1 MGKKRTN
8 RTQQQP
14 KENARLSE
22 ERFRIIWERS
32 FDGMRLIDESG
43 RIVMV
48 NDAYCRQ
55 VDKPREE
62 LEGRLLDEVYAQP
75 AGRRILQMTVE
86 RIQKQSV
93 HPHFERLVTL
103 WNGNKVWFELSNSF
117 IDLDT
122 GQHFLLSIF
131 RDITDRKRAEEE
143 LRNNQDYLQSIFRA
157 APAGIGVVVNR
168 VIVRANQQLCGM
180 TGYSEREL
188 VNQSARMLYPGDEG
202 YEYVGR
208 EKYRQI
214 QEQGTG
220 TVETRWRCKNG
231 KIIDV
236 LLSSTPIDWN
246 DHSKGITFTA
256 LDITVRKQYENA
268 LHESE
273 RRFREILDCS
283 QDVIYRQKFAD
294 GRFDYISPAVNRM
307 FGYSPEEIQQMSPE
321 NIQGLFHPDDIQKL
335 MPFRFE
341 LEQADRSG
349 KKLSEREFRLMNRS
363 GEHRWIH
370 GQYELI
376 RNADGAPE
384 YIVGTLH
391 DITERKRAEG
401 ALWESEERFRGI
413 LQNVATVA
421 VQGYTLD
428 GIVRYWN
435 RASESFYGYTAAE
448 ALGRNLLDL
457 IIPPAMRDEVRGAI
471 RHMAETGKP
480 IPSAELALMRKDGS
494 RIPVYSSHA
503 LVTVPGQA
511 SELFCIDIDLSARQQ
526 TEAALRSSEALYHDL
541 VETSQDLIWQCD
553 AQGRYTYLNPAW
565 EQVFGYRIDEM
576 LGRSFA
582 EFQSPEQSR
591 RDLELF
597 GRILLTE
604 RIVKGYETIH
614 LRKDGTELH
623 LVFNAKVLFDAN
635 NQVSGT
641 RGTAYDITERKRAVE
656 EERRTQA
663 RRQRELEVVAAV
675 ALSPNLVEGDLR
687 ELAVE
692 LTESAARAL
701 EVERVSVWL
710 FEEDETKLV
719 CLDLFQASARAHSS
733 EMVLHESDF
742 QSEFDAL
749 KTGKYVAAHDPM
761 TDPRT
766 VGYVT
771 DYLKPN
777 RITSMLDAVIRAGG
791 RNLGLICFEH
801 VDRPHHWTNDE
812 INCACQLAD
821 QVALA
826 VTHRERKRAED
837 ALRQSEARYRV
848 LVDNAPEAIY
858 VRRGETFAY
867 VNPAA
872 VRLFGAETA
881 DQLLGT
887 PVIDRFATE
896 IRETVRE
903 RIRILNDERKPVPHV
918 EHDCVRLDG
927 SVITVNA
934 SAVPVDYEGER
945 ASITFMHDITDR
957 KRAVEAIKE
966 SEEKFRVLAEN
977 APGVIYLCNNDER
990 WTMVYLSDAVKKLT
1004 GYSKE
1009 EFLSDRISFR
1019 DLYHPDDMEY
1029 VYRTVDTALRN
1040 NEAFRIEYRIFDKN
1054 KSCRWIEER
1063 GVRIGSTGKSELI
1076 EGFLSDI
1083 TESKRAEEEK
1093 ERLQSQLTQAQKME
1107 SVGRLAGGVAHDF
1120 NNMLGAILGYSELA
1134 LKSSDPSLLP
1144 NYLQKI
1150 QKAAERS
1157 ADLTRQLLA
1166 FARKQTVAPK
1176 VLNLNGTVEPMLDM
1190 IRRLIGEDIELVWQ
1204 PGENLGSV
1212 FMDPSQVDQILAN
1225 LCVNARDAI
1234 AGTGKITI
1242 ATKDAVLDEE
1252 FCSRHAGFV
1261 PGEYVLLSVSDD
1273 GSGMDAETL
1282 THLFEPF
1289 FTTKHLG
1296 KGTGLGLATVYGAVS
1311 QNNGFIDVTSR
1322 LGEGTTFAVYLP
1334 RHAGKTLQDEPD
1346 VSTDQVNKGQETILL
1361 VEDESAI
1368 LDISVE
1374 MLEASGYLI
1383 LAAKTPGEAIQKA
1396 REFPG
1401 RIHLLITDVIMPE
1414 MNGRELA
1421 KNILT
1426 LYPNLRCLFI
1436 SGYTADIIA
1445 HHGVLE
1451 PGVHFLQ
1458 KPFTTN
1464 GLAKKVREA
1473 LDGE

>member
-1 MGKKRTN
+1 MGQKRTD
-8 RTQQQP
+8 RTKQQP

-22 ERFRIIWERS
+22 ERFRIIWEKS

-43 RIVMV
+43 HIVMV

-86 RIQKQSV
+86 RIQKQLV
-93 HPHFERLVTL
+93 PPHFERLVTL

-117 IDLDT
+117 IDLDS
-122 GQHFLLSIF
+122 GQHFLLSIY

-180 TGYSEREL
+180 TGYSESEL

-214 QEQGTG
+214 QEHGTG

-231 KIIDV
+231 TIIDV

-273 RRFREILDCS
+273 KRFREILDCS
-283 QDVIYRQKFAD
+283 QDVIYRQKYAD
-294 GRFDYISPAVNRM
+294 GRFDYISPAVTRM
-307 FGYSPEEIQQMSPE
+307 FGFSPEEMQQMSSE
-321 NIQGLFHPDDIQKL
+321 DIQGLFHPDDLQRLI
-335 MPFRFE
+335 PFRFE

-384 YIVGTLH
+384 CIVGTLH
-391 DITERKRAEG
+391 DITEHKRAAA
-401 ALWESEERFRGI
+401 ALCASEERFRGI

-428 GIVRYWN
+428 GTVRYWN

-471 RHMAETGKP
+471 RYMEETGNP

-494 RIPVYSSHA
+494 VIPVYSSHA

-565 EQVFGYRIDEM
+565 EQVFGYRLDEM

-582 EFQSPEQSR
+582 DFQTPEQAQ

-597 GRILLTE
+597 GRLLLTE
-604 RIVKGYETIH
+604 GIVKGYETIH

-623 LVFNAKVLFDAN
+623 LVFNAKVLLDAN

-641 RGTAYDITERKRAVE
+641 RGTAYDNTERKRAVE

-692 LTESAARAL
+692 LTESAVRAL

-719 CLDLFQASARAHSS
+719 CLDLFQASARTHSS

-801 VDRPHHWTNDE
+801 VDRPHHWANDE

-826 VTHRERKRAED
+826 LTHRERKQAEAELLRTRALLDAAFDQSPVPMVLATFPDMILRYVNNNAADFLGLNAED
-837 ALRQSEARYRV
+837 YRMKSLMEIPVTWKELKADGSEWGIEEQLTAAPLPRALGG
-848 LVDNAPEAIY
+848 L
-858 VRRGETFAY
+858 ETK
-867 VNPAA
+867 NMEMQIK
-872 VRLFGAETA
+872 LA
-881 DQLLGT
+881 DG
-887 PVIDRFATE
+887 
-896 IRETVRE
+896 
-903 RIRILNDERKPVPHV
+903 RIRWELASGAPVR
-918 EHDCVRLDG
+918 DR
-927 SVITVNA
+927 
-934 SAVPVDYEGER
+934 EG
-945 ASITFMHDITDR
+945 
-957 KRAVEAIKE
+957 
-966 SEEKFRVLAEN
+966 N
-977 APGVIYLCNNDER
+977 
-990 WTMVYLSDAVKKLT
+990 
-1004 GYSKE
+1004 
-1009 EFLSDRISFR
+1009 
-1019 DLYHPDDMEY
+1019 
-1029 VYRTVDTALRN
+1029 
-1040 NEAFRIEYRIFDKN
+1040 
-1054 KSCRWIEER
+1054 
-1063 GVRIGSTGKSELI
+1063 LI
-1076 EGFLSDI
+1076 AGLLIMQDI
-1083 TESKRAEEEK
+1083 TEHKQAEAEREK
-1093 ERLQSQLTQAQKME
+1093 LQGQLNQAQKME

-1134 LKSSDPSLLP
+1134 LKCSDPSLLP

-1176 VLNLNGTVEPMLDM
+1176 VLNLNATVEPMLDM
-1190 IRRLIGEDIELVWQ
+1190 IRRLIGENIELLWK
-1204 PGENLGSV
+1204 PGANSGSV

-1242 ATKDAVLDEE
+1242 ATKDAVLDAE
-1252 FCSRHAGFV
+1252 FCNGHAGFV

-1273 GSGMDAETL
+1273 GSGMDAETI

-1311 QNNGFIDVTSR
+1311 QNNGFIDVTSKP
-1322 LGEGTTFAVYLP
+1322 GEGTTFDIYLP
-1334 RHAGKTLQDEPD
+1334 RHAGKTFQDEPD
-1346 VSTDQVNKGQETILL
+1346 VSPDHVHKGQETILL
-1361 VEDESAI
+1361 VEDEAAI

-1374 MLEASGYLI
+1374 MLEASGYQI

-1396 REFPG
+1396 REYPG
-1401 RIHLLITDVIMPE
+1401 RIHLLVTDVIMPE
-1414 MNGRELA
+1414 MNGRDLA

-1426 LYPNLRCLFI
+1426 LYPSLRCLFI

-1458 KPFTTN
+1458 KPFTN
-1464 GLAKKVREA
+1464 NSLAKKVREA

>member
-1 MGKKRTN
+1 MGQKRTD
-8 RTQQQP
+8 RTKQQP

-22 ERFRIIWERS
+22 ERFRIIWEKS

-43 RIVMV
+43 HIVMV

-86 RIQKQSV
+86 RIQKQLV
-93 HPHFERLVTL
+93 PPHFERLVTL

-117 IDLDT
+117 IDLDS
-122 GQHFLLSIF
+122 GQHFLLSIY

-180 TGYSEREL
+180 TGYSESEL

-214 QEQGTG
+214 QEHGTG

-231 KIIDV
+231 TIIDV

-273 RRFREILDCS
+273 KRFREILDCS
-283 QDVIYRQKFAD
+283 QDVIYRQKYAD
-294 GRFDYISPAVNRM
+294 GRFDYISPAVTRM
-307 FGYSPEEIQQMSPE
+307 FGFSPEEIQQMSSE
-321 NIQGLFHPDDIQKL
+321 DIQGLFHPDDLQRLI
-335 MPFRFE
+335 PFRFE

-384 YIVGTLH
+384 CIVGTLH
-391 DITERKRAEG
+391 DITEHKRAAA
-401 ALWESEERFRGI
+401 ALCASEERFRGI

-428 GIVRYWN
+428 GTVRYWN

-471 RHMAETGKP
+471 RYMEETGNP

-494 RIPVYSSHA
+494 VIPVYSSHA

-565 EQVFGYRIDEM
+565 EQVFGYRLDEM

-582 EFQSPEQSR
+582 DFQTPEQAQ

-597 GRILLTE
+597 GRLLLTE
-604 RIVKGYETIH
+604 GIVKGYETIH
-614 LRKDGTELH
+614 LRKDGIELH
-623 LVFNAKVLFDAN
+623 LVFNAKVLLDAN
-635 NQVSGT
+635 NQVAGT
-641 RGTAYDITERKRAVE
+641 RGTAYDITARKQAVETILANESRIRTIIDNAPFGAHFYELHADASLVFTGANKSADRILGVDHSTFVGKTIEKAFPALAATPIPEAYRRVARTGENFQDDQVAYEEGQIRGAFEIHAFRTEANRMAVFFSDITERKRAGE
-656 EERRTQA
+656 ALKESEANLNSLINNRRESIWSIDKNYKYITFNTFFSEAYYAAFNTRLIKGLNAIDILTPELQA
-663 RRQRELEVVAAV
+663 FWKPKYDR
-675 ALSPNLVEGDLR
+675 ALSG
-687 ELAVE
+687 
-692 LTESAARAL
+692 
-701 EVERVSVWL
+701 ERTN
-710 FEEDETKLV
+710 FE
-719 CLDLFQASARAHSS
+719 FSAHSK
-733 EMVLHESDF
+733 
-742 QSEFDAL
+742 DAL
-749 KTGKYVAAHDPM
+749 QHFEV
-761 TDPRT
+761 
-766 VGYVT
+766 
-771 DYLKPN
+771 YLNP
-777 RITSMLDAVIRAGG
+777 IVIDGEVRGVSA
-791 RNLGLICFEH
+791 LS
-801 VDRPHHWTNDE
+801 VD
-812 INCACQLAD
+812 IS
-821 QVALA
+821 
-826 VTHRERKRAED
+826 ERKRAEA
-837 ALRQSEARYRV
+837 ALRLSEENLRTLIAALPDVIMRFDKDGRH
-848 LVDNAPEAIY
+848 L
-858 VRRGETFAY
+858 FASEN
-867 VNPAA
+867 VKQVTGIP
-872 VRLFGAETA
+872 
-881 DQLLGT
+881 
-887 PVIDRFATE
+887 
-896 IRETVRE
+896 
-903 RIRILNDERKPVPHV
+903 
-918 EHDCVRLDG
+918 
-927 SVITVNA
+927 A
-934 SAVPVDYEGER
+934 SAFIGKTHHDLGFPEEMCRLWEHAIQQPFTTGLPFETEFNLDNPTGRV
-945 ASITFMHDITDR
+945 TFNWRLTPDLDEQGDVRT
-957 KRAVEAIKE
+957 
-966 SEEKFRVLAEN
+966 VLAI
-977 APGVIYLCNNDER
+977 AR
-990 WTMVYLSDAVKKLT
+990 
-1004 GYSKE
+1004 
-1009 EFLSDRISFR
+1009 
-1019 DLYHPDDMEY
+1019 
-1029 VYRTVDTALRN
+1029 
-1040 NEAFRIEYRIFDKN
+1040 
-1054 KSCRWIEER
+1054 
-1063 GVRIGSTGKSELI
+1063 
-1076 EGFLSDI
+1076 DI
-1083 TESKRAEEEK
+1083 TERKQAEAEREK
-1093 ERLQSQLTQAQKME
+1093 LQAQLNQAQKME

-1134 LKSSDPSLLP
+1134 LRSSDPSLLP

-1176 VLNLNGTVEPMLDM
+1176 VLNLNATVEPMLDM

-1204 PGENLGSV
+1204 PGVNLGSV

-1242 ATKDAVLDEE
+1242 ATKDTVLDQE
-1252 FCSRHAGFV
+1252 FCNRHVGFV
-1261 PGEYVLLSVSDD
+1261 PGEYVLLSVSDN

-1311 QNNGFIDVTSR
+1311 QNNGFIDVTSM
-1322 LGEGTTFAVYLP
+1322 LGQGTTFAVYLP

-1346 VSTDQVNKGQETILL
+1346 VSNDQVNKGQETILL

-1374 MLEASGYLI
+1374 MLEASGYQI

-1458 KPFTTN
+1458 KPFTN
-1464 GLAKKVREA
+1464 NSLAKKVREA